1 MSLFCLKSLN
11 CFPNHLAQKLKSLQL
26 PIKPYPSPLFWA
38 SSSVLSPLFIL
49 LQTHRLLCY
58 SSNISKMLPLQCLC
72 MFLLFVLKSSSSR
85 NHSLSAFRSL
95 IKCHLLNEILPDHAI
110 LSAIL
115 DPTPCYL
122 NPPAL
127 LWLPFIALFTIWHS
141 FLFICLLSVSTFGI
155 KIMRGS
161 VFVGFGNQYFF

>member
-1 MSLFCLKSLN
+1 MSLFLLEILELFPQSLGTK
-11 CFPNHLAQKLKSLQL
+11 AQVPSVAY
-26 PIKPYPSPLFWA
+26 KPYPSPLFRA

-58 SSNISKMLPLQCLC
+58 SSNISKTLPLQCLC

-95 IKCHLLNEILPDHAI
+95 IKCHLLKEVLPDHAI

-122 NPPAL
+122 NIPAL

-141 FLFICLLSVSTFGI
+141 FLFACCLSLYI
-155 KIMRGS
+155 W
-161 VFVGFGNQYFF
+161 N